1 MNNQHETVSEMRVTN
16 YNIFPFNQGVDN
28 ELSVQ
33 ADLTHSSKNTA
44 QQLQQRKQEL
54 SRKVERKQDK
64 SPLEAGLRQ
73 ITTTIDEA

>member
-1 MNNQHETVSEMRVTN
+1 MRVTN
-16 YNIFPFNQGVDN
+16 YSIFPFNQGVDN

-33 ADLTHSSKNTA
+33 SDLTHSSKNTA
-44 QQLQQRKQEL
+44 LKVQKREKEL
-54 SRKVERKQDK
+54 TSKVERKEDK